1 MILYPKKRNKISLR
15 EEIRMR
21 SVKRKTKLF
30 LKSIDGAVLGNTVL
44 EKGMIIAPVVVMCIS
59 VINAVVISI
68 AFALVTFFSVLI
80 STMLPSKMPK
90 SLRYIF
96 HTLIASV
103 VYIPVFFM
111 LNFVFAETVYK
122 IGIFIPLLVSNSL
135 IVHKYEHKLVKLT
148 TNKYLL
154 YTLNHIVGFILA
166 ALVVGSL
173 REIISFGTFAGRP
186 LGIITVK
193 GFAYPFGGF
202 IVLGFMSA
210 FIKKFNAFLGK
221 RQSDKKIFNMEVL
234 KDEPIE

>member
-1 MILYPKKRNKISLR
+1 
-15 EEIRMR
+15 MR

-30 LKSIDGAVLGNTVL
+30 LKSIDGAVLGNTVF
-44 EKGMIIAPVVVMCIS
+44 EKSMIIAPVVIMCTS
-59 VINAVVISI
+59 LLNAIVISA
-68 AFALVTFFSVLI
+68 AFSLVTFFSVLV
-80 STMLPSKMPK
+80 STTLPSKMPK
-90 SLRYIF
+90 SIRCIL
-96 HTLIASV
+96 HALIACI
-103 VYIPVFFM
+103 VYIPVFFL
-111 LNFVFAETVYK
+111 LNLVFAETVYK

-135 IVHKYEHKLVKLT
+135 IIQRQEHKIVKLT
-148 TNKYLL
+148 TKKYLL
-154 YTLNHIVGFILA
+154 YTLNHIIGFVLA

-173 REIISFGTFAGRP
+173 REIIAFGTFAGKP
-186 LGIITVK
+186 INVIAVK